1 MSTVLSS
8 VLFVSDACLTAE
20 SKGYRDDASFSSIAG
35 QVQQLKNFDSFLM
48 VAQLNHAFDR

>member
-1 MSTVLSS
+1 VLSS

-20 SKGYRDDASFSSIAG
+20 SKGYRDDASFPSIAG
-35 QVQQLKNFDSFLM
+35 QLQKNIDSFLT

>member
-1 MSTVLSS
+1 VLSS

-35 QVQQLKNFDSFLM
+35 QVQQQKNFDSFLT